1 MVELEPAGADHP
13 GAFRI
18 SVEGKESALDA
29 RALGQGAWSI
39 VETHEASAAQGSL
52 RFVQVDGPLTK
63 LAIVVSHPDG
73 EPRTVIAEVS
83 VPRTSSVADGGGAAD
98 GTAPLTLRA
107 PIPGKIVKVLV
118 AAADHVKAG
127 QPVVVLEAMKME
139 NEVRSPRD
147 ALVAQIHVREGQ
159 SVDSGQD
166 LVSLS

>member
-1 MVELEPAGADHP
+1 
-13 GAFRI
+13 
-18 SVEGKESALDA
+18 
-29 RALGQGAWSI
+29 
-39 VETHEASAAQGSL
+39 
-52 RFVQVDGPLTK
+52 
-63 LAIVVSHPDG
+63 
-73 EPRTVIAEVS
+73 
-83 VPRTSSVADGGGAAD
+83 
-98 GTAPLTLRA
+98 LRA